1 MTTRAIKRRPTRR
14 VLPVVAGMLFLS
26 ALVRLGA
33 GAGQVLA
40 GEGAA
45 APTEASAPSQGTAE
59 LLAAF
64 KTREERIVAKEAAIG
79 ARMQELQAV
88 EAELAA
94 QITALEEAEA
104 SLSATL
110 AIAASAAQEDVAR
123 LARVYEAMKPQDAA
137 ALFGAMDPGF
147 SAGFLGLM
155 RPEAAAAVMTN
166 LDPQVAYAISAVLAG
181 RNALAPTE

>member
-1 MTTRAIKRRPTRR
+1 MTAREIRRRPTRR
-14 VLPVVAGMLFLS
+14 VLPVVASMLFLS

-33 GAGQVLA
+33 GAGEVSA
-40 GEGAA
+40 GEGKTAA
-45 APTEASAPSQGTAE
+45 EPPPPSIQGTAD

-64 KTREERIVAKEAAIG
+64 QAREERVSAKESAIE
-79 ARMQELQAV
+79 ARMQELHAA

-94 QITALEEAEA
+94 QISALQEAEA

-110 AIAASAAQEDVAR
+110 AIADSAAQEDVAR

-137 ALFGAMDPGF
+137 ALFAAMDPGF

-166 LDPQVAYAISAVLAG
+166 LDPQVAYAVSAVLAG

>member
-1 MTTRAIKRRPTRR
+1 MTAREIRRRPTRR
-14 VLPVVAGMLFLS
+14 VLPIVASMLFLS

-40 GEGAA
+40 EEGATPAEPA
-45 APTEASAPSQGTAE
+45 APVQGTAE

-64 KTREERIVAKEAAIG
+64 QSREERVAAKEAAIA
-79 ARMQELQAV
+79 ARLEQLHAA
-88 EAELAA
+88 EAELAT
-94 QITALEEAEA
+94 QIAALEEAEA

-110 AIAASAAQEDVAR
+110 AIADSAAQEDVAR

-137 ALFGAMDPGF
+137 ALFAAMDPGF
-147 SAGFLGLM
+147 SSGFLGLM